1 MKPYKVEIYLYANSE
16 AEVEEARKAARE
28 FVMYHYGNGCIVTAL
43 RFADVLR
50 KFQTNPIVTKFLHS

>member
-28 FVMYHYGNGCIVTAL
+28 FVMYHYGNGCLVTAS

-50 KFQTNPIVTKFLHS
+50 KFKDNAIVTKFLRS

>member
-28 FVMYHYGNGCIVTAL
+28 FVMYHYSNGCIVSAL

-50 KFQTNPIVTKFLHS
+50 KFKSNAIVKQFLSN